1 MNKEERDMLYAQADR
16 AALITE
22 IARLRLLLKE
32 LYDNMRH
39 GEIFVEWYSDLAMDL
54 MERVE
59 KEL

>member
-1 MNKEERDMLYAQADR
+1 MNKEERDKLYAQADR

>member
-1 MNKEERDMLYAQADR
+1 MNKEERDKLYAQADR
-16 AALITE
+16 VALITE

>member
-1 MNKEERDMLYAQADR
+1 MNKEERDNLYAQADR

-22 IARLRLLLKE
+22 ITRLRLLLKE